1 MRTALLA
8 AVLAL
13 VAGLA
18 FAAPPSSKTPD
29 PKGAKPAGSATPKPA
44 ASPAPAKPAEPGR
57 NECTGMSKD
66 GSYSATANDY
76 QACLREITNA
86 VKEKSCTDGV
96 KSVDFVFHRGG
107 QKPVPQTA
115 VCN

>member
-8 AVLAL
+8 SVLAL
-13 VAGLA
+13 LAGLA
-18 FAAPPSSKTPD
+18 FAAPPSPKTPD
-29 PKGAKPAGSATPKPA
+29 PKGGKPA
-44 ASPAPAKPAEPGR
+44 ASAKPTASPVPKKLEEPGR
-57 NECTGMSKD
+57 NECTGTSKD

-96 KSVDFVFHRGG
+96 KRVDFTFHRGG